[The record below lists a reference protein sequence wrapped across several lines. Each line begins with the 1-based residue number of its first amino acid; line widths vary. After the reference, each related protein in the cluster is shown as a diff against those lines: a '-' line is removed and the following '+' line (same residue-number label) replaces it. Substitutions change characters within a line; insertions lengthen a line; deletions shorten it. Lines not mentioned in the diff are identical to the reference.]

1 MVEVVGTAPEPDL
14 GPPRYFQVKL
24 ALQKLIDELDSG
36 ASLPPE
42 RQLAEQLGTS
52 RTTLRKALAELAGE
66 GVLRRT
72 QGSGN
77 FVAPPKVVHVRQ
89 LTSLTEDLKAEGM
102 QATSRVLALE
112 RVRAD
117 KEVAARLEIAPGER
131 IHRLSRLRIV
141 DGEPLAIEVAHLPGR
156 LPGLGARLAE
166 HDSLYATLRECYG
179 RRVAAVE
186 DTVETA
192 LTTPAEAELLDI
204 RTGQPLLLLHRSARD
219 ADGQVIEWTRS
230 VYRGDR
236 FRFVARA

>member
-1 MVEVVGTAPEPDL
+1 MVEVVGAGPEPNV

-24 ALQKLIDELDSG
+24 ALQKLIGELESG

-42 RQLAEQLGTS
+42 RELAEQLGTS

-89 LTSLTEDLKAEGM
+89 LTSLTDDLKAEGM
-102 QATSRVLALE
+102 QASSRVLALE

-117 KEVAARLEIAPGER
+117 KAVAERLEISPGEK

-141 DGEPLAIEVAHLPGR
+141 NGEPLAIEVAHLPGQ

-166 HDSLYATLRECYG
+166 KG
-179 RRVAAVE
+179 
-186 DTVETA
+186 
-192 LTTPAEAELLDI
+192 
-204 RTGQPLLLLHRSARD
+204 
-219 ADGQVIEWTRS
+219 
-230 VYRGDR
+230 
-236 FRFVARA
+236 

>member
-1 MVEVVGTAPEPDL
+1 MVEVVGAGPEPNV

-24 ALQKLIDELDSG
+24 ALQKLIGELESG

-42 RQLAEQLGTS
+42 RELAEQLGTS

-89 LTSLTEDLKAEGM
+89 LTSLTDDLKAEGM
-102 QATSRVLALE
+102 QASSRVLALE

-117 KEVAARLEIAPGER
+117 KAVAERLEISPGEK

-141 DGEPLAIEVAHLPGR
+141 NGEPLAIEVAHLPGR

-166 HDSLYATLRECYG
+166 KGSLYATLRECYG
-179 RRVAAVE
+179 RKVAAVE

-192 LTTPAEAELLDI
+192 LTTPEEADLLGI

-219 ADGQVIEWTRS
+219 EDGHVVEWTRS